1 MVLAIALAGMAV
13 LGAVIILAM
22 GMGGELAE
30 THPDHP
36 PLALPGNDRLTGPDA
51 ALLRLPMGVWG
62 YHANITNEA
71 LDRLAIAVTQRDTRI
86 AVLEQQLAELRRRLG
101 DEREEPIRWNL
112 TREPQ
117 SSSSATAE
125 LPAWS
130 PPEIRPAG
138 TDHESYGT
146 YSPYDQQ
153 LDQPVTPEL
162 DPPVTSKDDTAAD
175 EPGRDR

>member
-1 MVLAIALAGMAV
+1 VVLAIALAGMAV
-13 LGAVIILAM
+13 LAAVIVLAM

-36 PLALPGNDRLTGPDA
+36 PLALPGNDRLTGTDA

-71 LDRLAIAVTQRDTRI
+71 LDQLAVAVTLRDTRI
-86 AVLEQQLAELRRRLG
+86 AVLEQQLAQLRLRLG

-112 TREPQ
+112 TREQ
-117 SSSSATAE
+117 TSSSATAELSAATPE

-130 PPEIRPAG
+130 PPEIRPTG
-138 TDHESYGT
+138 TDHESNGSYA
-146 YSPYDQQ
+146 PYDHR
-153 LDQPVTPEL
+153 L
-162 DPPVTSKDDTAAD
+162 DPPVDSEDDTVAD
-175 EPGRDR
+175 EQGRDR